1 MAAPSFIFGTILVVV
16 GLALLTVKAEEQSLS
31 SDKETDALRD
41 DERIQNDKENVSD
54 STALVA
60 QNGEYS
66 ITLRPL
72 IAVLTSFPVKGK
84 CW

>member
-16 GLALLTVKAEEQSLS
+16 GLALLTVKAEEQRLS

-54 STALVA
+54 STAVVA
-60 QNGEYS
+60 QNGQYS
-66 ITLRPL
+66 ITLGPL
-72 IAVLTSFPVKGK
+72 L
-84 CW
+84 